1 MQLSSHTFFTTK
13 PFPTSAEP
21 WSGVENGRNRREYL
35 KVAIH
40 PAILAE
46 LNGLQK
52 IVTGYIHVCTVPL
65 HISHTAQDMKEII
78 IQNAAFY
85 ILMVGG
91 DKFQ

>member
-13 PFPTSAEP
+13 PFPISAEP

-46 LNGLQK
+46 KKQ
-52 IVTGYIHVCTVPL
+52 C
-65 HISHTAQDMKEII
+65 
-78 IQNAAFY
+78 
-85 ILMVGG
+85 
-91 DKFQ
+91 